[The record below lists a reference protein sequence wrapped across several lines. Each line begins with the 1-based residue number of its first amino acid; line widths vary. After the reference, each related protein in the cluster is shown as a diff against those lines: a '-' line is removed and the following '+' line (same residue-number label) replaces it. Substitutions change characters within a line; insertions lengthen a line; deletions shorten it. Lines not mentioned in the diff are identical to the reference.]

1 MERMPETACLS
12 GMTTS
17 ATTIVLGAGYAGLTA
32 AALLANERHD
42 VIVLEAHD
50 TLGGCA
56 SFFRKG
62 PYTFDVGAT
71 TIAGLRDHQPAG
83 RVFKKLDI
91 APHVVRQ
98 DPGMLIRTPHAD
110 VVRHAD
116 KQAWIEEVQRVFP
129 QGNQA
134 GFWNKLYR
142 LEAGVW
148 GLIGG
153 LTHFPPAQL
162 SDYFKLLSP
171 SALKGA
177 PLATGL
183 IRPVDVLMERYG
195 VHRDPAY
202 RDFIDE
208 QLLIS
213 TQNSS
218 QNAPYLTGAMG
229 LTYPSDTY
237 YPMGGM
243 YRPALQLMRSATANG
258 ARIKFRRSVTSITRN
273 ASTNTWRV
281 TCANGEVY
289 EATNV
294 ISSIP
299 IWNMPALTEGSVAS
313 WYQKKGRRFDN
324 SWCAVTAYFVLEGV
338 PKLPGQYVQLHLD
351 EPIPHV
357 HSKSLFLTISHPED
371 REKAPLGH
379 STVTVSTHARA
390 DDWKGLSDEA
400 YREQKQRVH
409 DHIMRIIMRRMPE
422 FAGMVVSEQD
432 AGTPRTWVAY
442 TQRYDGYVG
451 GIPHDVARPLIT
463 LPPNQTPF
471 RGLYHIGDSA
481 FPGQGTPAVMLSA
494 WNTVQRIF
502 DA

>member
-1 MERMPETACLS
+1 M
-12 GMTTS
+12 S
-17 ATTIVLGAGYAGLTA
+17 AQQRTIIIGAGYAGLTA
-32 AALLANERHD
+32 AALLAKSGRE
-42 VIVLEAHD
+42 VLLLESHD

-56 SFFRKG
+56 SFFKRG
-62 PYTFDVGAT
+62 QYTFDVGAT
-71 TIAGLRDHQPAG
+71 TIAGLGKHQPAG
-83 RVFKKLDI
+83 RVFDHLGI
-91 APHVVRQ
+91 SPNVIRQ
-98 DPGMLIRTPHAD
+98 DPGMLIRTPTVD

-116 KQAWIEEVQRVFP
+116 KQTWIREVQRLFP
-129 QGNQA
+129 DGDQE
-134 GFWNKLYR
+134 GFWNKLYD
-142 LEAGVW
+142 LESSVW

-162 SDYFKLLSP
+162 SDYLTLLSP

-183 IRPVDVLMERYG
+183 IRPVDVLMERYK

-213 TQNSS
+213 TQNTSS
-218 QNAPYLTGAMG
+218 AAPYVTGAMG

-243 YRPALQLMRSATANG
+243 YRPALQLMRSASANG
-258 ARIKFRRSVTSITRN
+258 AEIKFRRRVTSVTQH
-273 ASTNTWRV
+273 AGTWQV
-281 TCANGEVY
+281 ACANGESY
-289 EATNV
+289 TGSNV

-299 IWNMPALTEGSVAS
+299 IWNMPAITEGRVTS
-313 WYQKKGRRFDN
+313 WYEKKGRRFDDV
-324 SWCAVTAYFVLEGV
+324 WCAVTAYFVLEGV

-351 EPIPHV
+351 EPVPHV
-357 HSKSLFLTISHPED
+357 HSKSLFLTISHPDD

-390 DDWKGLSDEA
+390 DDWKGLTEEA

-422 FAGMVVSEQD
+422 FAGMMVSHED
-432 AGTPRTWVAY
+432 AGTPKTWVDY

-451 GIPHDVARPLIT
+451 GIPHNVTRPLVT